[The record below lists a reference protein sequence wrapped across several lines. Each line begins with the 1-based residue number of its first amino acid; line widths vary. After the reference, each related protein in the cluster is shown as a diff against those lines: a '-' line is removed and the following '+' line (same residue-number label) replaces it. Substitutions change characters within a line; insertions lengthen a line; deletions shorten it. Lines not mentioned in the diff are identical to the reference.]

1 MTKQLIKDLKEG
13 ERVRSFFSIKYKH
26 IPKEYSKG
34 YMFTLGLADKSGEI
48 ELTFFGDE
56 NLQKVTELYEQLK
69 EDNIIFVEGIA
80 NSYKGKLKIVVNDL
94 NSIRPAKEGEYQL
107 SDFIYVSNQDIE
119 ELFSYIMKKKDEV
132 KNEKIK
138 ELLNY
143 FLKDEQFVK
152 KFKKCPAAMYKHHA
166 CVGGLLEHTW
176 GVLKICETMKKLHP
190 SLDNDLLI
198 AGAILHDIGKLEEFR
213 VTTNIKISEKGMLL
227 SHVYIGAEMVSE
239 AIKAIGDFPVVLKNK
254 LIHIIL
260 SHHGELEFGALKK
273 PEFPEAVAVAL
284 ADRIDSQITQYIL
297 LKKNGLETTEDFR
310 IYSKDHG
317 EIYLK

>member
-1 MTKQLIKDLKEG
+1 
-13 ERVRSFFSIKYKH
+13 
-26 IPKEYSKG
+26 
-34 YMFTLGLADKSGEI
+34 MFTLGLADKSGEI